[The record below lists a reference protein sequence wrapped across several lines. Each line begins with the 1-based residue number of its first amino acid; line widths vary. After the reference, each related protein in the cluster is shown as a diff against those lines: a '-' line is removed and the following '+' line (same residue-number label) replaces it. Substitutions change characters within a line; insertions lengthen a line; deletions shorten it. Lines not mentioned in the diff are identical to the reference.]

1 MARWMHRHAPV
12 WQRIRH
18 PSPRLLGGRSLRARL
33 IAALVGLLALVSVV
47 IGVVSTLA
55 LRDFL
60 VGQLDAQLQA
70 AGNRTSSAFQR
81 PPPQREPED
90 GDEPGPNFLNAP
102 GQAAGTLGARLHAG
116 SVVEVAVLDQ
126 AGDQQRVPTVAE
138 SVLLDLP
145 ADSEP
150 HTRDLGS
157 LGAYRL
163 LAATSPNGDILVTGL
178 PLSGVTATVWRMTAV
193 AAAVAVIGLLAV
205 GALGAVVVRRSLR
218 PLRRVAAT
226 ATQVAEM
233 PLDRGEVALS
243 VRVPPADTDPRT
255 EVGQVGSALNRLLGH
270 VSAALAA
277 RHESEMRVRQFV
289 ADASHELRTPLAAI
303 RGYAEVTRRS
313 RDAVP
318 PDVAHA
324 LRRVESE
331 TVRMTALVEDLLLLA
346 RLDAGRPL
354 AAEPVDL
361 TVLIVDA
368 VSDAHVAGPRHR
380 WRLNLPD
387 DPVTVTGDA
396 ARLHQVLAN
405 LLANARAHT
414 PPGTTVTTTLTS
426 SGGAAVVMVTDDGPG
441 IPPDLLPELFERFA
455 RGDTS
460 RSRAA
465 GSTGLGLAIVFAVVE
480 AHHGAAAV
488 ESRPGH
494 TAFTV
499 TIPLRAQP
507 TEPNG
512 SPQPANSSIM

>member
-1 MARWMHRHAPV
+1 
-12 WQRIRH
+12 
-18 PSPRLLGGRSLRARL
+18 L
-33 IAALVGLLALVSVV
+33 IAALVGLLALVSIV

-60 VGQLDAQLQA
+60 VGQLDSQLRA
-70 AGNRTSSAFQR
+70 AGDRASHAYQQQEQ
-81 PPPQREPED
+81 PPPPREREIED
-90 GDEPGPNFLNAP
+90 GEEPGPEFLGAP
-102 GQAAGTLGARLHAG
+102 GQAAGTLGAQLHPGGGVDAG
-116 SVVEVAVLDQ
+116 VIDETGNRQ
-126 AGDQQRVPTVAE
+126 EVPTAVV
-138 SVLLDLP
+138 SVLVDLP
-145 ADSEP
+145 ADGKP
-150 HTRDLGS
+150 HTRDLGT

-163 LAATSPNGDILVTGL
+163 LATTSPHGDTLVTGL
-178 PLSGVTATVWRMTAV
+178 PLSGMTETVWRMTAV

-205 GALGAVVVRRSLR
+205 GALGAVVVRKSLR

-243 VRVPPADTDPRT
+243 ARVPVADTDPRT

-277 RHESEMRVRQFV
+277 RHQSEMRVRQFV

-303 RGYAEVTRRS
+303 RGYAEVTRRNK
-313 RDAVP
+313 DGVP

-324 LRRVESE
+324 LRRIESE
-331 TVRMTALVEDLLLLA
+331 SVRMTALVEDLLLLA

-354 AAEPVDL
+354 AAESVDL
-361 TVLIVDA
+361 TSLIVDA
-368 VSDAHVAGPRHR
+368 VSDAHVAGPGHR
-380 WRLNLPD
+380 WRLDLPE

-396 ARLHQVLAN
+396 ARLHQVFAN
-405 LLANARAHT
+405 LLANAHAHT
-414 PPGTTVTTTLTS
+414 PPGTSVTTSLTS
-426 SGGAAVVMVTDDGPG
+426 VDGTAVVTVADDGPG
-441 IPPDLLPELFERFA
+441 VPPELLPEVFERFA

-480 AHHGAAAV
+480 AHHGETAV
-488 ESRPGH
+488 ESRSGR

-499 TIPLRAQP
+499 TLPRHADEA
-507 TEPNG
+507 EPNG
-512 SPQPANSSIM
+512 SPQPVQSSIT

>member
-1 MARWMHRHAPV
+1 
-12 WQRIRH
+12 
-18 PSPRLLGGRSLRARL
+18 
-33 IAALVGLLALVSVV
+33 
-47 IGVVSTLA
+47 
-55 LRDFL
+55 
-60 VGQLDAQLQA
+60 
-70 AGNRTSSAFQR
+70 
-81 PPPQREPED
+81 
-90 GDEPGPNFLNAP
+90 
-102 GQAAGTLGARLHAG
+102 
-116 SVVEVAVLDQ
+116 
-126 AGDQQRVPTVAE
+126 
-138 SVLLDLP
+138 
-145 ADSEP
+145 
-150 HTRDLGS
+150 
-157 LGAYRL
+157 
-163 LAATSPNGDILVTGL
+163 
-178 PLSGVTATVWRMTAV
+178 
-193 AAAVAVIGLLAV
+193 
-205 GALGAVVVRRSLR
+205 
-218 PLRRVAAT
+218 
-226 ATQVAEM
+226 M

-243 VRVPPADTDPRT
+243 IRVPPADTDPRT

-387 DPVTVTGDA
+387 DPVTVTGDS

-414 PPGTTVTTTLTS
+414 PPGATVTTTLTS
-426 SGGAAVVMVTDDGPG
+426 SDGAAVVTVTDDGPG
-441 IPPDLLPELFERFA
+441 IPPDLLPAVFERFA

-465 GSTGLGLAIVFAVVE
+465 GSTGLGLAIVFAVIE
-480 AHHGAAAV
+480 AHHGGTAV

-494 TAFTV
+494 TVFTV
-499 TIPLRAQP
+499 TLPLPAH
-507 TEPNG
+507 EAGPNG
-512 SPQPANSSIM
+512 SHRVAHSSIV

>member
-1 MARWMHRHAPV
+1 
-12 WQRIRH
+12 
-18 PSPRLLGGRSLRARL
+18 
-33 IAALVGLLALVSVV
+33 
-47 IGVVSTLA
+47 
-55 LRDFL
+55 
-60 VGQLDAQLQA
+60 
-70 AGNRTSSAFQR
+70 
-81 PPPQREPED
+81 
-90 GDEPGPNFLNAP
+90 
-102 GQAAGTLGARLHAG
+102 
-116 SVVEVAVLDQ
+116 
-126 AGDQQRVPTVAE
+126 
-138 SVLLDLP
+138 
-145 ADSEP
+145 
-150 HTRDLGS
+150 
-157 LGAYRL
+157 
-163 LAATSPNGDILVTGL
+163 
-178 PLSGVTATVWRMTAV
+178 
-193 AAAVAVIGLLAV
+193 
-205 GALGAVVVRRSLR
+205 
-218 PLRRVAAT
+218 
-226 ATQVAEM
+226 M

-243 VRVPPADTDPRT
+243 IRVPPADTDPRT

-303 RGYAEVTRRS
+303 RGYAEVTRHS

-426 SGGAAVVMVTDDGPG
+426 SDGTAVVMVTDDGPG